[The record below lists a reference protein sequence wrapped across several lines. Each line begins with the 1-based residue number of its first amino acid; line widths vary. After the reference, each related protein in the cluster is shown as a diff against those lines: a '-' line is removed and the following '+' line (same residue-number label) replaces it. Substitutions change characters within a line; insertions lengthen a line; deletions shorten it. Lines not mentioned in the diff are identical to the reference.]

1 METYKISWIKFL
13 KKLSPYNIKKGILY
27 FKHFGPKEFWVRLTE
42 RFQTDDV
49 DYEEWYRNH
58 RPSEEELERQLRGKF
73 AYMPLISILVPV
85 YNTPESFLKQ
95 MIQSVRAQTYGN
107 WELCIANANPGNK
120 EVGDILRIA
129 SEKDKRI
136 RVTDVPENE
145 GIAQNT
151 NAALKIAS
159 GEYVGLLD
167 HDDLLTKDALY
178 EVVKALNQQE
188 KPEMLYS
195 DEDKVTTDLTEHFQ
209 PYMKPDFNLDLLRS
223 NNYICHFFVAKKS
236 LIEDV
241 GAFRGE
247 FNGAQD
253 YDLIL
258 RCSEKAAG
266 IAHIPRILYHWRVH
280 KASTADNPASKMYA
294 FDAGKSAI
302 EDHLKRCGQDG
313 EVSHAKDLGYYRV
326 KYEVKGSP
334 LVSIIIPNK
343 DEVESLEKCL
353 QSIEKSTYKNYEIIV
368 VENNSVKDET
378 FAYYKK
384 IEAKGVKVVYW
395 EKGFNY
401 SAINNYGASYAKGDY
416 LLLLNN
422 DVEVI
427 TPDWLEEM
435 LGNCQRKEVGIV
447 GVKLYYPDDTVQHA
461 GIIVGIGGVAG
472 NIFVGLPRRYTGYF
486 HKASVQQ
493 DLSAVTAACMM
504 VKRSVYEA
512 VKGLDEKLQ
521 VAFNDVDFC
530 LRVRKAGY
538 LVVYNPYAELYHY
551 ESKTRGP
558 EDTKEKARRFYSEL
572 EYMRSHHLDI
582 LKSGDPMYNRNLTLT
597 KWDYSLKNNQKG

>member
-145 GIAQNT
+145 GTTQNT

-343 DEVESLEKCL
+343 DEVESLDKCL

>member
-129 SEKDKRI
+129 SEKDQRI

-294 FDAGKSAI
+294 FDAGKRAI
-302 EDHLKRCGQDG
+302 EDHLKRCRQDG

-326 KYEVKGSP
+326 KYKVKGSP

-343 DEVESLEKCL
+343 DEVESLDKCL

-461 GIIVGIGGVAG
+461 GIIVGIGGIAG

-582 LKSGDPMYNRNLTLT
+582 LKNGDPMYNRNLTLT

>member
-58 RPSEEELERQLRGKF
+58 RPSEEELERQRKEKF
-73 AYMPLISILVPV
+73 DYMPLISILVPV

-129 SEKDKRI
+129 SEKDQRI

-294 FDAGKSAI
+294 FDAGKRAI
-302 EDHLKRCGQDG
+302 EEHLKRCGQDG

-326 KYEVKGSP
+326 KYKVKGSP

-343 DEVESLEKCL
+343 DEVESLDKCL

-384 IEAKGVKVVYW
+384 IEAKGVKVAYW

-461 GIIVGIGGVAG
+461 GIIVGIGGIAG

-551 ESKTRGP
+551 ESKTRGS
-558 EDTKEKARRFYSEL
+558 EDTKEKVRRFQSEI

-582 LKSGDPMYNRNLTLT
+582 LKNGDPMYNRNLTLT

>member
-343 DEVESLEKCL
+343 DEVESLDKCL